1 VSTRLNPRASQLKR
15 YNSSL
20 AEISKST
27 NPLTFWNI
35 TNMTEHIFNRKTLKK
50 KLNLFDLTNVA
61 ELQTKRNQIN
71 QWKESINKGV
81 VKASKEESLQ
91 GKFLEDIFFKVLGY
105 YGKIE
110 NPNKWNLEH
119 EKKTLKDGTK
129 ADGALGFFTLN
140 NDSDIHVVIELKAFK
155 QGLGNKQNRE
165 DYPGSPVD
173 QAFTYLQKSGENCKW
188 AIVSNF
194 NDIWLLHR
202 GKGSTHCEKFQ
213 IEQLSEEEEFKRFY
227 YLLSCEH
234 LIQEGNKSLIDQLFE
249 DNQAEEEAISKKFY
263 QEFKQARL
271 QLFDHLKKNN
281 QNIDEISLFSHTQK
295 ILDRFIFVCF
305 SEDIDMLPER
315 VFRKAIKTA
324 QMSFNPSDCNIWRQV
339 TGLFHSIDQG
349 NPHLNINKYNGGLFA
364 KDDALDA
371 LIIKDEIFEP
381 LARITDYDFETD
393 LNANILGHIF
403 EQSITDI
410 EEIKADIL
418 GEPTDTKKGKR
429 KKDGI
434 YYTPAYIT
442 KYIVEQAVGGWL
454 NEQKKQL
461 QYEAL
466 PKLEETD
473 LTSIKFTNKGYKA
486 SKNLTAHIHFWENY
500 REKLSNIKVLD
511 PACGSGAFLIQIFD
525 YLYSEGQTVN
535 KTISDLFQGQTSI
548 FDLEKHILQNNI
560 YGVDLNEESVEITK
574 LSLWLKTAHKDK
586 ELTALDNNIK
596 CGNSLID
603 DPEYAGKQYFDWN
616 EEFPQIMKKGG
627 FDVVVGNPP
636 YVRQEALG
644 EVKPYFQSKYQCYAG
659 TADLFTYFYE
669 KGLHL
674 LKENGYFSF
683 ISNTFFK
690 TSAGA
695 NLRSYLKNNSRF
707 ISLTDFS
714 DIQVFEDA
722 TTYPII
728 PVLKKSQLSDTLQ
741 YFKVRTE
748 DLLALEWSKNKNSF
762 AVDQNKLKDE
772 NWTFESETE
781 QKLKEKIRQYPVV
794 KELFGKC
801 FRGLVTGFNEA
812 FIITSEK
819 RKEIISRNPKEAEV
833 IKPLFEGK
841 DLKKWNSP
849 DIDKWLIFLPWH
861 FPLHEDQS
869 ITGASKNAEKQF
881 EIQYPIIYEH
891 VFMYK
896 DKLNNR
902 NKTETGIRYEWYALQ
917 RCAASYLNEFSK
929 PKIIWPNLQSGNKF
943 AFDEAG
949 FYINAP
955 AVILPANNK
964 SLLCILNSRLAWFFF
979 QDICVI
985 RSGGFIEMKPQY
997 FEQLPVA
1004 MPNDEQ
1010 PFIEKADCL
1019 ISTTKDLQNCQL
1031 GFLKFMISEL
1041 KPVKISKKLNN
1052 WIDLDWDSFKAE
1064 LGKGKAKL
1072 QELSLKD
1079 RKEWQEYFEEEKKK
1093 TNTLRELI
1101 RKTEKEI
1108 DQMVYALYGLTDDEI
1123 TIIENI

>member
-1 VSTRLNPRASQLKR
+1 
-15 YNSSL
+15 
-20 AEISKST
+20 
-27 NPLTFWNI
+27 
-35 TNMTEHIFNRKTLKK
+35 MTEHIFNRKTLKK
-50 KLNLFDLTNVA
+50 KLNHFDLTNVA

-110 NPNKWNLEH
+110 NPDKWNLEH

-140 NDSDIHVVIELKAFK
+140 NDSDIRVVIELKAFK

-234 LIQEGNKSLIDQLFE
+234 LIQEGKKSLIDQLFE

-271 QLFDHLKKNN
+271 KLFDHLKKNN

-315 VFRKAIKTA
+315 VFRKAMETA

-418 GEPTDTKKGKR
+418 GETTDTKKGKR

-461 QYEAL
+461 ECESL

-473 LTSIKFTNKGYKA
+473 LTSIKFSNKGYKA
-486 SKNLTAHIHFWENY
+486 NKNLTAHIHFWENY

-603 DPEYAGKQYFDWN
+603 DHEYAGKQYFDWN

-627 FDVVVGNPP
+627 FDVVIGNPP

-690 TSAGA
+690 TSAGT
-695 NLRSYLKNNSRF
+695 NLRSYLKNNSLF

-781 QKLKEKIRQYPVV
+781 QKLKEKIRQYPPV

-801 FRGLVTGFNEA
+801 FRGIVTGLIEA
-812 FIITSEK
+812 FIITGEK
-819 RKEIISRNPKEAEV
+819 RNEIINRNPNEGDI

-841 DLKKWNSP
+841 DIKKWNSP
-849 DIDKWLIFLPWH
+849 DIDKWLIFTKRGINIDE
-861 FPLHEDQS
+861 F
-869 ITGASKNAEKQF
+869 
-881 EIQYPIIYEH
+881 PIIKEELSEFREALNPKTNSEQKKGRKPGKYQWFE
-891 VFMYK
+891 VQDSIEYYK
-896 DKLNNR
+896 LFD
-902 NKTETGIRYEWYALQ
+902 
-917 RCAASYLNEFSK
+917 S

-943 AFDEAG
+943 AYDEEG
-949 FYINAP
+949 FYLTNP
-955 AVILPANNK
+955 SVILPTDNK
-964 SLLCILNSRLAWFFF
+964 TLLCIANSKLAWFFF
-979 QDICVI
+979 KDICVI
-985 RSGGFIEMKPQY
+985 RSGGFIEMHAQY

-1019 ISTTKDLQNCQL
+1019 ISTTKNLQNCQL
-1031 GFLKFMISEL
+1031 GFLKLMTSEL

-1052 WIDLDWDSFKAE
+1052 WIDLDWDGYKAE
-1064 LGKGKAKL
+1064 LGKGKVKV

-1079 RKEWQEYFEEEKKK
+1079 RKEWREYFENEKKK
-1093 TNTLRELI
+1093 ANTLRELI
-1101 RKTEKEI
+1101 RKTEREI
-1108 DQMVYALYGLTDDEI
+1108 DQMVYILYGLTEDEI
-1123 TIIENI
+1123 SIIENI